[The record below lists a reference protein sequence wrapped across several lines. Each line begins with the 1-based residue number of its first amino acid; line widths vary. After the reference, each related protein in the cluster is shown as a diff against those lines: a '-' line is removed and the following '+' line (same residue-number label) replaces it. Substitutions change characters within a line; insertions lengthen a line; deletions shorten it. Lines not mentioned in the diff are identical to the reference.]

1 MHQYLTGFIRDIMY
15 ELASVG
21 DLPLPQSSP
30 TPNHKR
36 DRDDD
41 DPKSAVPASEP
52 LQPSSAEKPRHYAG
66 TKRVI
71 DTRKA
76 RQDQFRSALSSSLS
90 TMHLNGSHNGMALDP
105 GSRTSS
111 ESGAHD
117 GNLTLR
123 VAGRSWSCSRELEL
137 ETDVAGLGTTCM
149 YVDGNADQDEVSG

>member
-117 GNLTLR
+117 GNLPTS
-123 VAGRSWSCSRELEL
+123 A
-137 ETDVAGLGTTCM
+137 T
-149 YVDGNADQDEVSG
+149 NAFAPSPATYDSSFNPILTEISPDTAS